1 MKPFSKKSKT
11 PPQKKLSVH
20 YRLSVITRILLL
32 SFAVIVDGI
41 QFLLTLLFF
50 TGILIPLAYGL
61 SLLLS
66 MLVFGING
74 MLFLVNKVNPFSARG
89 MIRSATAFIIE
100 FLPFLN
106 EFVPTFVIWTYFTI
120 RASRKEDVKKAE
132 EGAKIAE
139 AQRQVLLQKRA
150 RQKRRSEQ
158 IAVEMASLETANN
171 NAREPMQRAI

>member
-61 SLLLS
+61 SILLS
-66 MLVFGING
+66 LLIFSING
-74 MLFLVNKVNPFSARG
+74 LMLLVNKVSPFSARAL
-89 MIRSATAFIIE
+89 IRISTAFLIEFTPALGQFVPSAT
-100 FLPFLN
+100 
-106 EFVPTFVIWTYFTI
+106 IWILLTI

-158 IAVEMASLETANN
+158 IAVEMASLETAND